1 MLEQL
6 QVLILKMNYE
16 LWLQTNEIKK
26 IKNIL
31 NPQNMQIYKKKAE
44 DRNC

>member
-16 LWLQTNEIKK
+16 LWLQTNNKK
-26 IKNIL
+26 N
-31 NPQNMQIYKKKAE
+31 KKHFKPTKYA
-44 DRNC
+44 NLQKKG

>member
-16 LWLQTNEIKK
+16 LWLQTNKIKK
-26 IKNIL
+26 N
-31 NPQNMQIYKKKAE
+31 KKHFKPTKYA
-44 DRNC
+44 NLQKKG

>member
-16 LWLQTNEIKK
+16 LWLQTNKIKK

-31 NPQNMQIYKKKAE
+31 NPQNMQIYKKKG
-44 DRNC
+44 